1 MKYTGR
7 KLKNISFPLG
17 GIGTG
22 CIGLAGGGRLCD
34 WEIFGRPDK
43 GSVNGRTHIAVKLKI
58 GNKTYL
64 KVLNSDL
71 ETDLSGPMLSTVFRG
86 FGHGADKLTMCGF
99 PHFENCEF
107 SSTFP
112 FAELTFSD
120 KDFPGEVSLCAFNP
134 FIPQDS
140 KNSSIPGAFFE
151 ITYENKTGESVEFSG
166 VFSLAN
172 PYEKAKNERIV
183 NGDIT
188 SIRLMNA
195 EKTPDEIG
203 YGDLSLSCQCA
214 TASQEY
220 WYRGLWEDNVTTF
233 WNEFKNSD
241 TLIDR
246 NYDAGA
252 GASEQSQP
260 GTLDTCSM
268 LKKVTLKPG
277 EVAKIRFVVSWN
289 VPNFH
294 MYWAE
299 EENVSWKNYY
309 ATVFKDSVD
318 SGVYAL
324 SNWEDLY
331 TRSKIFA
338 QELSMTTIPNIAKEA
353 IEGTM
358 ATLKSPTV
366 SRLADGSL
374 YGFEGSHEHSG
385 SCEGN
390 CQHVYNYAYVT
401 SFLFPDLERSMRDLE
416 FNYQITEDGETK
428 FRLPMPLGREW
439 CLHITPI
446 GDRRHACVDGQ
457 MGLVIKTYRE
467 WKISGDTDWLR
478 KNWDKVKLVISYV
491 WSEKNPDL
499 WDPQM
504 SGVITG
510 MQHHT
515 LDVELFGA
523 NSWLQGF
530 YMAALSAAR
539 EMAEFL
545 GDEIAST
552 YRTLLEK
559 GKEYTK
565 NHLFNGEY
573 FIQNIDLSDKTIC
586 ENFDSVKE
594 YWNDEAKEIKYQIG
608 EGSSIDQLT
617 GQWHADILGLGE
629 FFDKD
634 QKRTAL
640 KSMMKYNF
648 CENMRNVV
656 NTFRVFALN
665 DEAGSIMCA
674 YPEGVKTPAI
684 PITYSTECMT
694 GFEYAFAGLLF
705 SEGMVD
711 EATRVIFAVRN
722 RYDGEKRNPWNEL
735 ECGSNYVRAMS
746 SYAFIPILSGF
757 SFNMAKSEIG
767 FNPKINPKNF
777 RSIFSVGGAW
787 GNVQMTKKSTRINLC
802 DGELFLKKLTLPYI
816 TSISNVL
823 VDGKEVDFCFSDG
836 AFTFEGVK
844 VEDYIEIEY

>member
-1 MKYTGR
+1 MKYTDK

-22 CIGLAGGGRLCD
+22 CIGLAGNGRLLD

-43 GSVNGRTHIAVKLKI
+43 GSVNGRSHIAVKLKTKD
-58 GNKTYL
+58 KTYL

-71 ETDLSGPMLSTVFRG
+71 ENDLSGPMLSTTFRG

-99 PHFENCEF
+99 PHFKKCVF

-112 FAELTFSD
+112 FADLTFSD
-120 KDFPGEVSLCAFNP
+120 KDFPGDVSLCAFNP

-151 ITYENKTGESVEFSG
+151 ITYTNNTDDTVEFSG

-172 PYEKAKNERIV
+172 PYENSINQKVTSGNV
-183 NGDIT
+183 T
-188 SIRLMNA
+188 SIKLSRTD
-195 EKTPDEIG
+195 KTPDDVG
-203 YGDLSLSCQCA
+203 YGDLSISMVEPTSA
-214 TASQEY
+214 QEY

-233 WNEFKNSD
+233 WNELSNSD
-241 TLIDR
+241 ILTDR
-246 NYDAGA
+246 TYASSE
-252 GASEQSQP
+252 GASEQAQP

-268 LKKVTLKPG
+268 LKTVRLAPKET
-277 EVAKIRFVVSWN
+277 AKIRFVVTWN

-299 EENVSWKNYY
+299 EENISWKNYY
-309 ATVFKDSVD
+309 STVYADSVA

-324 SNWEDLY
+324 ENWDDLY
-331 TRSKIFA
+331 TRSQIFA
-338 QELSMTTIPNIAKEA
+338 EELTKTTIPKVAKEA

-358 ATLKSPTV
+358 AVLKSPTV
-366 SRLADGSL
+366 SRLANGAL
-374 YGFEGSHEHSG
+374 YGFEGSHEHAG

-401 SFLFPDLERSMRDLE
+401 AFLFPDLERSMRDLE
-416 FNYQITEDGETK
+416 FSYQITDDGETK

-478 KNWDKVKLVISYV
+478 SVWDKIKLALAYT
-491 WSEKNPDL
+491 WSGENPDL
-499 WDPQM
+499 WDPDM
-504 SGVITG
+504 TGVITG

-530 YMAALSAAR
+530 YMAALSAAI

-545 GDEIAST
+545 GDEIAET
-552 YRTLLEK
+552 YKTLLEK
-559 GKEYTK
+559 GKKYTRE
-565 NHLFNGEY
+565 NLFNGEY
-573 FIQNIDLSDKTIC
+573 FIQNIDLTDKTIC
-586 ENFDSVKE
+586 EKFNSVKE
-594 YWNDEAKEIKYQIG
+594 YWNEEAKEIKYQIG
-608 EGSSIDQLT
+608 SGSSIDQLT
-617 GQWHADILGLGE
+617 GQWHADILGLGDL
-629 FFDKD
+629 FDKS
-634 QKRTAL
+634 QKQTAL

-648 CENMRNVV
+648 CESMRDVV
-656 NTFRVFALN
+656 NTFRVFCLN

-674 YPEGVKTPAI
+674 YPDGVKTPAI

-705 SEGMVD
+705 SEGMID
-711 EATRVIFAVRN
+711 EATQVISAVRN
-722 RYDGEKRNPWNEL
+722 RYDGEKRNPWNET

-746 SYAFIPILSGF
+746 SFSFIPILSGF
-757 SFNMAKSEIG
+757 RFNMAKGEIG
-767 FNPKINPKNF
+767 FAPRADVEKF
-777 RSIFSVGGAW
+777 RSLWSVGNAW
-787 GNVQMTKKSTRINLC
+787 GNVEMKKNSTRITLR
-802 DGELFLKKLTLPYI
+802 DGELLLSKLSLPYVE
-816 TSISNVL
+816 SISNVIA
-823 VDGKEVDFCFSDG
+823 DGEEIDFEFSG
-836 AFTFEGVK
+836 GEFSFENLK
-844 VEDYIEIEY
+844 VEEYIEIVY